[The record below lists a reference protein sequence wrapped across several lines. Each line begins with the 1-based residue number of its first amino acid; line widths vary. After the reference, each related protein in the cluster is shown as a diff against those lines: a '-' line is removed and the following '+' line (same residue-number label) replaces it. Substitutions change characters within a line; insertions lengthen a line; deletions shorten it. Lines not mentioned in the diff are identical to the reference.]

1 MQSDLH
7 IIDHIVR
14 QMEEEVDTDREAA
27 MADMRYTFIEELV
40 AQCVTK
46 RNETREQIRSQ
57 KLDRWLTHKYLGIPI
72 FLCIMLFIFYLTFVP
87 IGGTLQSLLESLIDQ
102 GIAWLDQFLSASEV
116 SPWLHDLLIEGV
128 CAGVGSVLS
137 FLPLIVILFFFL
149 SLLEDSGYMARVAYI
164 MDKALRKIGLSGQK
178 LCTDAHRLRLQRT
191 GHHGIT
197 DAEQRP
203 GQKDDDHFDT
213 FYVLQCEAADL
224 RNDNSGLFHS
234 LFSPC
239 HDVGLSAGNCRGNSV
254 RTDHEKNNVQRKS
267 NPLCHGT
274 AGISHSFFAERFA
287 AYVGK
292 GKGFSA

>member
-1 MQSDLH
+1 MCRSRKR
-7 IIDHIVR
+7 IVISAAHRYIVFLPEPAGR
-14 QMEEEVDTDREAA
+14 QRIHGKSGL
-27 MADMRYTFIEELV
+27 Y
-40 AQCVTK
+40 
-46 RNETREQIRSQ
+46 
-57 KLDRWLTHKYLGIPI
+57 HG
-72 FLCIMLFIFYLTFVP
+72 
-87 IGGTLQSLLESLIDQ
+87 Q
-102 GIAWLDQFLSASEV
+102 GIKKDRFV
-116 SPWLHDLLIEGV
+116 
-128 CAGVGSVLS
+128 
-137 FLPLIVILFFFL
+137 
-149 SLLEDSGYMARVAYI
+149 R
-164 MDKALRKIGLSGQK
+164 QK

-267 NPLCHGT
+267 DPLCHGT

>member
-1 MQSDLH
+1 VEGDELIQKRLSIHASDLH

-46 RNETREQIRSQ
+46 RNETREQIGSQ

-128 CAGVGSVLS
+128 CA
-137 FLPLIVILFFFL
+137 
-149 SLLEDSGYMARVAYI
+149 
-164 MDKALRKIGLSGQK
+164 
-178 LCTDAHRLRLQRT
+178 
-191 GHHGIT
+191 
-197 DAEQRP
+197 
-203 GQKDDDHFDT
+203 
-213 FYVLQCEAADL
+213 
-224 RNDNSGLFHS
+224 
-234 LFSPC
+234 
-239 HDVGLSAGNCRGNSV
+239 
-254 RTDHEKNNVQRKS
+254 
-267 NPLCHGT
+267 
-274 AGISHSFFAERFA
+274 
-287 AYVGK
+287 
-292 GKGFSA
+292 